1 MANKLTKEQLETD
14 ALVTGYANTVNYIKH
29 HTPTIIGITIAVL
42 VLIGGAIG
50 YSFYGASQETA
61 AQAFLSHSEK
71 AFLAADYETAL
82 KGDDSNLG
90 VGLDA
95 IIGSYSRTNAANMAR
110 YYAAI
115 SELEMGNP
123 DTALS
128 YIKDF
133 DAPDGLFG
141 VNALS
146 FHAIL
151 LENAGDYAAAAAMY
165 KRAANWDENSG
176 TTPANLL
183 RAANAAVLA
192 GDTKLASE
200 SVTTIIEKYEN
211 STAFVEA
218 RKIQGRLAAN

>member
-1 MANKLTKEQLETD
+1 MAKKLTKEQLEND
-14 ALVTGYANTVNYIKH
+14 ALVTGYANTVNYIRH
-29 HTPTIIGITIAVL
+29 HTPTIIGITIGVL
-42 VLIGGAIG
+42 VIIAGAIG
-50 YSFYGASQETA
+50 YSYYSANQENA
-61 AQAFLSHSEK
+61 AQAFLSHSEE

-82 KGDDSNLG
+82 KGDNSNLG
-90 VGLDA
+90 VGLEA

-123 DTALS
+123 DIALT

-133 DAPDGLFG
+133 DAPKGILG
-141 VNALS
+141 VNALA
-146 FHAIL
+146 FHAVL
-151 LENAGDYAAAAAMY
+151 LENSGDYKGAAAMY
-165 KRAANWDENSG
+165 KRAANWDVNAG

-200 SVTTIIEKYEN
+200 SVTTIIEKYES

>member
-1 MANKLTKEQLETD
+1 M
-14 ALVTGYANTVNYIKH
+14 
-29 HTPTIIGITIAVL
+29 
-42 VLIGGAIG
+42 
-50 YSFYGASQETA
+50 
-61 AQAFLSHSEK
+61 
-71 AFLAADYETAL
+71 
-82 KGDDSNLG
+82 
-90 VGLDA
+90 
-95 IIGSYSRTNAANMAR
+95 
-110 YYAAI
+110 
-115 SELEMGNP
+115 
-123 DTALS
+123 
-128 YIKDF
+128 
-133 DAPDGLFG
+133 G

-165 KRAANWDENSG
+165 KRAATWDENSG

-192 GDTKLASE
+192 GDTKLVSE